1 MTVTNLARALADLKA
16 AGFWIVG
23 LEGAA
28 ERTLAESGLG
38 GPLALVLGAEG
49 KGLRRLT
56 RESCDVLARLPI
68 APEMESL
75 NVSVAAGIAL
85 YELRR
90 GKAVTG
96 ASAAP
101 APSGG

>member
-1 MTVTNLARALADLKA
+1 V
-16 AGFWIVG
+16 
-23 LEGAA
+23 
-28 ERTLAESGLG
+28 
-38 GPLALVLGAEG
+38 ALVLGAEG

-56 RESCDVLARLPI
+56 RETCDVLARLPI

-90 GKAVTG
+90 GKAVI
-96 ASAAP
+96 APAAAP
-101 APSGG
+101 APSVG